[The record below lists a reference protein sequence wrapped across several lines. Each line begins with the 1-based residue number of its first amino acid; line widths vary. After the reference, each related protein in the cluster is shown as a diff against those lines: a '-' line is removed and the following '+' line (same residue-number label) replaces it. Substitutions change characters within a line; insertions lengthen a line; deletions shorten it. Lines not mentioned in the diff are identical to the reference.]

1 MKHIE
6 TAKNERWASIMKKD
20 IMLTNSSQELQGYLR
35 RNENVV
41 LAEPMSDGVALIPV
55 SGTTW
60 LPLFIRQQGDELL
73 VMSEE
78 FPSEKSLWERV
89 LNDDEEDSVWQFPAE
104 EIWQLCE
111 EDEEAIFKIVEILE
125 GFKMQEECLVRVL
138 KVLQESYPLER
149 VLEDLLAMDSS
160 ELAEMFEEKLSDI
173 QIMAVYQDYIS
184 SDESDEEVIED

>member
-89 LNDDEEDSVWQFPAE
+89 LDDDEEDSVWQFPAE

-125 GFKMQEECLVRVL
+125 GLKMQEE
-138 KVLQESYPLER
+138 
-149 VLEDLLAMDSS
+149 
-160 ELAEMFEEKLSDI
+160 
-173 QIMAVYQDYIS
+173 
-184 SDESDEEVIED
+184 

>member
-89 LNDDEEDSVWQFPAE
+89 LDDDEEDSVWQFPAE

>member
-1 MKHIE
+1 
-6 TAKNERWASIMKKD
+6 
-20 IMLTNSSQELQGYLR
+20 
-35 RNENVV
+35 
-41 LAEPMSDGVALIPV
+41 
-55 SGTTW
+55 
-60 LPLFIRQQGDELL
+60 
-73 VMSEE
+73 MSEE

-89 LNDDEEDSVWQFPAE
+89 LDDDEEDSVWQFPAE